1 MNASSPTVSLEGG
14 SLRVTGDVD
23 AVTVVL
29 LRKQGEKLISEAK
42 VSLTVDLSGLATAH
56 SVVLSMLMCWQRL
69 ALSHKQ
75 TLSFEGANDR
85 LRSLAALSNLE
96 CQLPGFARHS

>member
-1 MNASSPTVSLEGG
+1 MKSASPTATLEGG

-23 AVTVVL
+23 AVTVMP
-29 LRKQGEKLISEAK
+29 LRKQGEKLINEAK
-42 VSLTVDLSGLATAH
+42 ASLTVDLSGLAAAN

-69 ALSHKQ
+69 ALSQ
-75 TLSFEGANDR
+75 QQALSFEGASDR

-96 CQLPGFARHS
+96 HQLPGFARHS